1 MRKQQKETAAPASSE
16 ARTGQR
22 ATVTA
27 EVEVLG
33 KGGTFSGQ
41 TIDLSATGALLW
53 ITDERFLPPS
63 DLVNM
68 VVFSERVAQEFGDG
82 MIVRLAAGQ
91 VVREAEVVRVSR
103 KGADDD
109 SPMLVGCR
117 FVAPLLGDDWV
128 LLGVAPGREKRGPA
142 PKQGKATAA
151 SPGRGEE
158 RRAYPRVDRVLA
170 LEVRG
175 DYGTYKGYAINVS
188 GAGVLL
194 TLTGPEFLIGD
205 DAEHLIL
212 FTKRL
217 GFLFR
222 NGMSIRFVEAGVTLE
237 AELVRVS
244 ERSEGG
250 ELLIVLGAK
259 FRRTLSPS
267 ESALVQAEGAV
278 KQALPP
284 PPAEGPPG
292 PPRIARQAP
301 PAPPKQAVY
310 RGDEPEPRVRILDL
324 MREAIETGASDLHL
338 KAKSPV
344 RLRTAGKL
352 VDHGRV
358 LPADEVHAMA
368 TGLMSARQ
376 AERYEAEGD
385 LELVFAL
392 DRLGRFRVSV
402 MRERGQTSLAI
413 RCIPVAI
420 PTIDDL
426 GISPVSRMLAERP
439 RGLVL
444 VTGPTGSGK
453 SHTLAAMVDHVNR
466 TRACHIL
473 TMEDPI
479 EFVHQDV
486 KAHITQREIGRDCA
500 DFPSALRRALRH
512 DPDVILVG
520 ELRDRET
527 IALAL
532 TAAET
537 GHLVFATLH
546 TASASQAPERIVDVF
561 PAGQQDQARLQL
573 SESLQGV
580 LAQILVERV
589 DGGLVPAQEILV
601 ASDAVR
607 SLIRERKTPQLY
619 NVIQTGNREG
629 MRTLEASLNEYV
641 AAGIV
646 SYETA
651 LRNANLPDQILRPR
665 GSAAAPRAEPPSR
678 NDPRRPG
685 SCRQRKWPCALL
697 RWGGP

>member
-1 MRKQQKETAAPASSE
+1 V
-16 ARTGQR
+16 
-22 ATVTA
+22 VTA

-53 ITDERFLPPS
+53 ITDERFVPPS
-63 DLVNM
+63 DVANM

-82 MIVRLAAGQ
+82 MVLRLAKGE

-103 KGADDD
+103 KGTEDDA
-109 SPMLVGCR
+109 PMLVGCR
-117 FVAPLLGDDWV
+117 FAHPLTADDWV
-128 LLGVAPGREKRGPA
+128 LLGVAPGKEKEKRAA
-142 PKQGKATAA
+142 PKQTRGTVAA
-151 SPGRGEE
+151 RRTEE
-158 RRAYPRVDRVLA
+158 RRTSPRVDRVLA
-170 LEVRG
+170 IEVRG
-175 DYGTYKGYAINVS
+175 DYGSYRGFAINVS
-188 GAGVLL
+188 SAGVLM
-194 TLTGPEFLIGD
+194 TLAGPEFTIGE
-205 DAEHLIL
+205 DAGRLVL
-212 FTKRL
+212 FTKRI

-222 NGMSIRFVEAGVTLE
+222 NGVSVRFVGAEVTVEAD
-237 AELVRVS
+237 LVRVS

-250 ELLIVLGAK
+250 EFLIVLGAK
-259 FRRTLSPS
+259 FRRPLSPS
-267 ESALVQAEGAV
+267 EWSLVDSEPTAPQRR
-278 KQALPP
+278 PP
-284 PPAEGPPG
+284 PPA
-292 PPRIARQAP
+292 PPRFDRPARAAP
-301 PAPPKQAVY
+301 PPEAPAHG
-310 RGDEPEPRVRILDL
+310 GDEPAPRVRVLDL

-338 KAKSPV
+338 KAGSPV
-344 RLRTAGKL
+344 RLRIAGKL

-358 LPADEVHAMA
+358 LDADEVHAMA
-368 TGLMSARQ
+368 TGLMGAQ
-376 AERYEAEGD
+376 QVERYEAEGD

-392 DRLGRFRVSV
+392 NRLGRFRVSV

-413 RCIPVAI
+413 RCIRIGI
-420 PTIDDL
+420 PTIEEL
-426 GISPVSRMLAERP
+426 GISPVARVLAERP

-486 KAHITQREIGRDCA
+486 KAHITQREIGRDCP

-520 ELRDRET
+520 ELRDQET
-527 IALAL
+527 ISLAL

-561 PAGQQDQARLQL
+561 PAGQQEQARLQL

-601 ASDAVR
+601 ATDAVR
-607 SLIRERKTPQLY
+607 ALIRERKTPQLY
-619 NVIQTGNREG
+619 NVLQTGTREG
-629 MRTLEASLNEYV
+629 MRTLEASLSEYV

-651 LRNANLPDQILRPR
+651 LRNANLPDQIV
-665 GSAAAPRAEPPSR
+665 
-678 NDPRRPG
+678 
-685 SCRQRKWPCALL
+685 RK
-697 RWGGP
+697 RT